1 VIEPNVAAIFAGPS
15 DIPVSNPVVGP
26 IVTTPCALEVQI
38 AMLVTS
44 ARVPSEYTPVAV
56 SCWEMPTPAT
66 PGFGLIKS
74 PFSVCGWPPELL
86 ELLEPELSFEEPLLV
101 PDDDE
106 LAELAPLLDDPLDP
120 LVDELEPPLADPPVD
135 AGELSRLPPQALR
148 IAASTTRTIKRGL
161 IFRPA
166 EKRAAVR
173 VGGVA

>member
-1 VIEPNVAAIFAGPS
+1 
-15 DIPVSNPVVGP
+15 
-26 IVTTPCALEVQI
+26 
-38 AMLVTS
+38 
-44 ARVPSEYTPVAV
+44 
-56 SCWEMPTPAT
+56 
-66 PGFGLIKS
+66 
-74 PFSVCGWPPELL
+74 VCGWPPELL